1 MIYQY
6 LNDDKNAEIS
16 LLKGNSNAPN
26 DFDMLFALADFYVKR
41 NRIEEAKKYAS
52 ELENKFP
59 SNPAGK
65 QIIDFIKQSIQ
76 N

>member
-1 MIYQY
+1 
-6 LNDDKNAEIS
+6 LNDDKKAESS
-16 LLKGNSNAPN
+16 LLKGNSNLPN

-41 NRIEEAKKYAS
+41 NRLEEAKRYAL

-65 QIIDFIKQSIQ
+65 QIIDYISK
-76 N
+76 NNK